1 MFRTIFLS
9 FFLFITSICACAN
22 MQSQNS
28 WYVYDVFSSAVDGI
42 IETPSLVYYTSAGNL
57 FSYDKDSDETYAYTP
72 YNKLNGNQVK
82 AIYYNYDKDYLLVV
96 YDDSNIDF
104 IYDDG
109 HVVNMP
115 DIKDAINLQ
124 SRIINDVKFHDG
136 KVYIA
141 TTFGIVV
148 YDDVKHEVIES
159 GVYNKNTYCLE
170 IIGDKLMICCD
181 YDISVSPLDA
191 RHNSLNAYT
200 FIMRL
205 NSTDFKSFGEG
216 VFLTRFGSE
225 IGPAILRIVVDMD
238 SHTVTDNRRINLSGT
253 PSEFREY
260 KDGVYIVNPFEIVLF
275 DVDGNMGERIPIPE
289 PLQGKEL
296 SFWESPYK
304 IWIGDGDGI
313 ARYDITDGNI
323 TVLSDKFKPDG
334 LTCKAIAHLIP
345 SPDGQRIYISNQG
358 PSQYY
363 KHGTGDAYDD
373 AYQRVNIIENGE
385 VRDVTLT
392 EASAHNNFVV
402 EARKQK
408 NSTAWFGAP
417 GVACEDMTDPSVYY
431 CANAMEGVYVVKDGK
446 EVGKF
451 NSLNAPIV
459 NLYGRPG
466 ARNYYVAVDP
476 EGNLWMVNQSE
487 QNYESV
493 IILPKNKLK
502 GDLSK
507 IKKDDWVKLPLG
519 SFSYMAAKD
528 VKLLFC
534 RHSKMVFIADGHKNH
549 PLVAYDTKGTYADI
563 SDDKHYIWGELTD
576 QDGKKFTK
584 DVYYTCLVED
594 KRGRV
599 WVGSD
604 DGILEISNPVDAMN
618 PSMRINR
625 LKVPRNDGTNYA
637 DYLLGSIKVNDIAV
651 DHSNRKWV
659 ATESDGVYLV
669 SENGDEILEHFSTSN
684 SYLPSNAVQAVECDP
699 LSNVVYFGT
708 NLGLASYKSSSS
720 PAMEDFS
727 DVYAYPNPVKPG
739 YSGPVT
745 IKGLMD
751 KSLVK
756 IADNMG
762 NVVFQGRSEGG
773 MMVWDGNNQSGHQ
786 VRSGLYYVFVSQS
799 KNENSTGAVT
809 KILIIR

>member
-1 MFRTIFLS
+1 
-9 FFLFITSICACAN
+9 

-275 DVDGNMGERIPIPE
+275 DVDGNMGERIPIPA

-304 IWIGDGDGI
+304 IWIGDGGGI

-604 DGILEISNPVDAMN
+604 DGIFEISNPVDAMN

-651 DHSNRKWV
+651 DHSNRKWI

-727 DVYAYPNPVKPG
+727 EVYAYPNPVKPG

>member
-1 MFRTIFLS
+1 
-9 FFLFITSICACAN
+9 
-22 MQSQNS
+22 
-28 WYVYDVFSSAVDGI
+28 
-42 IETPSLVYYTSAGNL
+42 
-57 FSYDKDSDETYAYTP
+57 
-72 YNKLNGNQVK
+72 
-82 AIYYNYDKDYLLVV
+82 
-96 YDDSNIDF
+96 
-104 IYDDG
+104 
-109 HVVNMP
+109 
-115 DIKDAINLQ
+115 
-124 SRIINDVKFHDG
+124 
-136 KVYIA
+136 
-141 TTFGIVV
+141 
-148 YDDVKHEVIES
+148 
-159 GVYNKNTYCLE
+159 
-170 IIGDKLMICCD
+170 
-181 YDISVSPLDA
+181 
-191 RHNSLNAYT
+191 
-200 FIMRL
+200 
-205 NSTDFKSFGEG
+205 
-216 VFLTRFGSE
+216 
-225 IGPAILRIVVDMD
+225 
-238 SHTVTDNRRINLSGT
+238 
-253 PSEFREY
+253 
-260 KDGVYIVNPFEIVLF
+260 
-275 DVDGNMGERIPIPE
+275 
-289 PLQGKEL
+289 
-296 SFWESPYK
+296 
-304 IWIGDGDGI
+304 
-313 ARYDITDGNI
+313 
-323 TVLSDKFKPDG
+323 
-334 LTCKAIAHLIP
+334 
-345 SPDGQRIYISNQG
+345 
-358 PSQYY
+358 
-363 KHGTGDAYDD
+363 
-373 AYQRVNIIENGE
+373 
-385 VRDVTLT
+385 
-392 EASAHNNFVV
+392 
-402 EARKQK
+402 
-408 NSTAWFGAP
+408 
-417 GVACEDMTDPSVYY
+417 
-431 CANAMEGVYVVKDGK
+431 MEGVYVVKDGK

-604 DGILEISNPVDAMN
+604 DGIFEISNPVDAMN